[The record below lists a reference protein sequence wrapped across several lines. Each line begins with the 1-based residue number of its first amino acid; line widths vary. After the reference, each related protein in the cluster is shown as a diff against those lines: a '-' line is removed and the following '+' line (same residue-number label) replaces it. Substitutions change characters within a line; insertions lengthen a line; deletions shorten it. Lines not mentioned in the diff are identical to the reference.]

1 MEDTWQPRDLPIL
14 DAIVRHFEESDDPYL
29 PGIPTEET
37 FAEVTGRDVR
47 EVRKAVQN
55 LRQSYLV
62 VQDGGL
68 GDSMILDVT
77 DEARR
82 AVGLWPTPGGDRGPP
97 RPRAPRRGGPRAR
110 RAQAEPAAGGRGGPG
125 RLREGPRGRGAQQR
139 RGAAVQVTVAVN

>member
-1 MEDTWQPRDLPIL
+1 VESTWESRDLPIL
-14 DAIVRHFEESDDPYL
+14 DAIVRHFEESDDPYP

-68 GDSMILDVT
+68 GDSMIMGVT

-82 AVGLWPTPGGDRGPP
+82 AVGLWPTPEGIVDRLVQGLLD
-97 RPRAPRRGGPRAR
+97 AAD
-110 RAQAEPAAGGRGGPG
+110 QEPDEHKRS
-125 RLREGPRGRGAQQR
+125 RLRAVAEGLGGFARDVAVGVISN
-139 RGAAVQVTVAVN
+139 AAVVPLK